1 MEYVTREH
9 IRTLEALAGKELPLP
24 APVVVQSRR
33 GGTVDVWELATV
45 RAALVAAWLTS
56 E

>member
-9 IRTLEALAGKELPLP
+9 IRALEALASKELPLP
-24 APVVVQSRR
+24 EPIVVQSRR
-33 GGTVDVWELATV
+33 GGAVDVWELATV